1 MKNRFAEIF
10 KEIAS
15 DRDSNQAV
23 DINSRV
29 MIIDGLNTYIR
40 VFSSVPALNDDGDH
54 IGGIVG
60 FMRSVAATIRQFK
73 PTRCILVFDGKGGSA
88 RRRSNYTG
96 YKANRTGKTN
106 FKRHEEFKDLVD
118 EQQSMRAQLNRVVQY
133 LDHLPVTM
141 MCYDHIEADDAI
153 AYIANEILT
162 SAENKVQIVST
173 DRDFLQLVNDRISV
187 WSPVKKKLY
196 TPAVMREE
204 FGIDSRNYLTY
215 RIFEGDGS
223 DNIPGVKGISLKSL
237 IKYFPMITE
246 SRHIAMEEIIEHA
259 KQNSIAT
266 KYKIYSLVN
275 DALEQIQLNSDLMQ
289 LKEVDIAG
297 NIKLMILDKFNQP
310 VPPLNMHEFKKMFMA
325 DKLYTV
331 IKDVD
336 VWSSTSFNT
345 LNSYSKINNK

>member
-10 KEIAS
+10 KEIDS
-15 DRDSNQAV
+15 DRNSNQAV
-23 DINSRV
+23 DVNSRV
-29 MIIDGLNTYIR
+29 MIVDGLNTYIR

-60 FMRSVAATIRQFK
+60 FLRSIAATIRQFK
-73 PTRCILVFDGKGGSA
+73 PTRCILIFDGKGGSA
-88 RRRSNYTG
+88 RRKKSFGG

-118 EQQSMRAQLNRVVQY
+118 EQESMRAQLNRVVQY
-133 LDHLPVTM
+133 LAHLPITL

-153 AYIANEILT
+153 AYIANEVLT
-162 SAENKVQIVST
+162 QPENKVQIVST

-196 TPAVMREE
+196 TPALMREE

-246 SRHIAMEEIIEHA
+246 ERHVPMDELLDHA
-259 KQNSIAT
+259 KTNATAT
-266 KYKIYSLVN
+266 KYKIYNVVN
-275 DALEQIQLNSDLMQ
+275 DALEQIQMNSDLMQ

-310 VPPLNMHEFKKMFMA
+310 IPQLNMYEFKKMFMT

-336 VWSSTSFNT
+336 GWSSMSFNT
-345 LNSYSKINNK
+345 LNAYSKLNNK

>member
-10 KEIAS
+10 KEIDS
-15 DRDSNQAV
+15 DRNSTQAV
-23 DINSRV
+23 DVNSRV
-29 MIIDGLNTYIR
+29 MIVDGLNTYIR

-60 FMRSVAATIRQFK
+60 FMRSIAATIRQFK
-73 PTRCILVFDGKGGSA
+73 PTRCILIFDGKGGSA
-88 RRRSNYTG
+88 RRKKSFGG

-118 EQQSMRAQLNRVVQY
+118 EQESMRAQLNRVVQY
-133 LDHLPVTM
+133 MAHLPVTL

-153 AYIANEILT
+153 AYVANEVLT
-162 SAENKVQIVST
+162 QPENKVHIVST

-237 IKYFPMITE
+237 IKYFPMITDE
-246 SRHIAMEEIIEHA
+246 RHVPIDELLHHA
-259 KQNSIAT
+259 KSCSETT
-266 KYKIYSLVN
+266 KYKIYHIVN
-275 DALEQIQLNSDLMQ
+275 AALEQIQLNSDLMQ

-310 VPPLNMHEFKKMFMA
+310 VPQLNMHEFKKMFMA

-336 VWSSTSFNT
+336 GWSSMSFNT
-345 LNSYSKINNK
+345 LNAYSKTK

>member
-10 KEIAS
+10 KQIES
-15 DRDSNQAV
+15 DREGTQAV

-60 FMRSVAATIRQFK
+60 FLRSIAATIRQFK
-73 PTRCILVFDGKGGSA
+73 PTRCILIFDGKGGSA
-88 RRRSNYTG
+88 RRRKSFSG

-118 EQQSMRAQLNRVVQY
+118 EQESMRKQLQRVVQY
-133 LDHLPVTM
+133 IEHLPVTM

-153 AYIANEILT
+153 AYIANEVLT
-162 SAENKVQIVST
+162 SNENKVQIVST

-196 TPAVMREE
+196 TPETMREE

-237 IKYFPMITE
+237 IKYFPMISE
-246 SRHIAMEEIIEHA
+246 QRHVALEEIIDYA
-259 KQNSIAT
+259 KTNSTAT
-266 KYKIYSLVN
+266 KYKIYGLVT
-275 DALEQIQLNSDLMQ
+275 DALDQIQLNSELMQ
-289 LKEVDIAG
+289 LKDVDIAG

-310 VPPLNMHEFKKMFMA
+310 VPQLNMYEFKKMFMA

-336 VWSSTSFNT
+336 GWSSMSFNA
-345 LNSYSKINNK
+345 LNAYAKINNK